1 MTLHVDR
8 SFRLPESE
16 YFPGA
21 QRKSGIAI
29 HHSVGGTAESTFRW
43 WRADRG
49 HGGRRKR
56 IATAYIIDRDGTV
69 YEVFDPA
76 AWAYQF
82 GLRWPAAQRLRFEQ
96 RFVGIEIASEGPL
109 TEHDGGLY
117 PVGLIDPAFNKPPTE
132 ALECPAPYRGYRWFD
147 RYEPE
152 QLEAVGRL
160 VDELCRRFSIPRVY
174 PEQPFLY
181 YGDALQAFEG
191 VIGHA
196 MVRLDKSDPAPDPE
210 LWNTLERMAGLTP
223 TAVTPP
229 ARPGTAAP
237 LTSRE
242 IETLFTQNVRRIDAM
257 DVAAGSLVKA
267 LMMELER
274 RRTYLALHEPEP
286 GAHTIG
292 YEVAQGD
299 RREVLRLAGALG
311 FENATDQLLE
321 VRHA

>member
-1 MTLHVDR
+1 MTLHMDR

-96 RFVGIEIASEGPL
+96 RFVGIEIASEGAL
-109 TEHDGGLY
+109 TEHDGRLY
-117 PVGLIDPAFNKPPTE
+117 PVGLIDPAFSKPPTE

-160 VDELCRRFSIPRVY
+160 VDELCQRFSIPRVY

-181 YGDALQAFEG
+181 YGEALEGFEG

-210 LWNTLERMAGLTP
+210 LWKTLERMAGLTP
-223 TAVTPP
+223 TAVTV
-229 ARPGTAAP
+229 PGPLLAVP
-237 LTSRE
+237 LTSAE
-242 IETLFTQNVRRIDAM
+242 IEALFERNVLRLDRM
-257 DVAAGSLVKA
+257 DTAAGSLVKN
-267 LMMELER
+267 LLMELER
-274 RRTYLALHEPEP
+274 RSTYLELDTPVP
-286 GAHTIG
+286 GAHDVA

-299 RREVLRLAGALG
+299 RESVSRIAKALG
-311 FENATDQLLE
+311 FHRITDTELE

>member
-1 MTLHVDR
+1 MTLHMDR

-96 RFVGIEIASEGPL
+96 RFVGIEIASEGAL
-109 TEHDGGLY
+109 TEHDGRLY
-117 PVGLIDPAFNKPPTE
+117 PVGLIDPAFSKPPTE

-152 QLEAVGRL
+152 QLTALGLL
-160 VDELCRRFSIPRVY
+160 VDDLCTRFGIPRVY
-174 PEQPFLY
+174 PEKPFLY
-181 YGDALQAFEG
+181 YGDALASFEG

-196 MVRLDKSDPAPDPE
+196 MVRDDKSDPAPDPR
-210 LWNTLERMAGLTP
+210 LWATLEQMAGLQP
-223 TAVTPP
+223 VAVT
-229 ARPGTAAP
+229 TP
-237 LTSRE
+237 LTGVERDALFSR
-242 IETLFTQNVRRIDAM
+242 NARRLNRM
-257 DVAAGSLVKA
+257 DTAAGSLVKN
-267 LMMELER
+267 LLMELER
-274 RRTYLALHEPEP
+274 RRTYLELDTPQTGSHKIDYDMLE
-286 GAHTIG
+286 
-292 YEVAQGD
+292 GD
-299 RREVLRLAGALG
+299 RDKLVRIAKALG
-311 FENATDQLLE
+311 FKRITETELE
-321 VRHA
+321 VADA

>member
-1 MTLHVDR
+1 MTLHMDR

-96 RFVGIEIASEGPL
+96 RFVGIEIASEGAL
-109 TEHDGGLY
+109 TEHDGQLY
-117 PVGLIDPAFNKPPTE
+117 PVGLIDPAFSKPPTE
-132 ALECPAPYRGYRWFD
+132 ALECSAPYRGYQWFD
-147 RYEPE
+147 RYETA
-152 QLEAVGRL
+152 QLEALGRL
-160 VDELCRRFSIPRVY
+160 VDELCTRFAIPRQY
-174 PEQPFLY
+174 PDPPFDY
-181 YGDALQAFEG
+181 YGDALARFEG

-196 MVRLDKSDPAPDPE
+196 MVRLDKSDPAPDPR
-210 LWNTLERMAGLTP
+210 LWETLGDLAAVRP

-229 ARPGTAAP
+229 ARSRTAAP

-242 IETLFTQNVRRIDAM
+242 IEALFSENARRIDAM

-274 RRTYLALHEPEP
+274 RRTYLELHEPEP
-286 GAHTIG
+286 GAHAIG

-299 RREVLRLAGALG
+299 RESVSRIAKALG
-311 FENATDQLLE
+311 FHRITDTELE

>member
-1 MTLHVDR
+1 MTLHIDR

-29 HHSVGGTAESTFRW
+29 HHSVGGTAESTFQY

-49 HGGRRKR
+49 HGGGRKR

-96 RFVGIEIASEGPL
+96 RFVGIEIASEGAL
-109 TEHDGGLY
+109 TEHDGRLY
-117 PVGLIDPAFNKPPTE
+117 PVGLIDLVSSKPPTE

-152 QLEAVGRL
+152 QFEAVGRL

-181 YGDALQAFEG
+181 YGDALRSFEG

-223 TAVTPP
+223 RAVTAPQSL
-229 ARPGTAAP
+229 TAEP
-237 LTSRE
+237 LTSEE
-242 IETLFTQNVRRIDAM
+242 IEALFTENVHRIDAM
-257 DVAAGSLVKA
+257 DVAAGSLVKN
-267 LMMELER
+267 LLMELER
-274 RRTYLALHEPEP
+274 RSTYLELDTPVP
-286 GAHTIG
+286 GAHDIA
-292 YEVAQGD
+292 YDVVQGD
-299 RREVLRLAGALG
+299 RENVSRIAEALG
-311 FENATDQLLE
+311 FHRVTDTELE
-321 VRHA
+321 VQHA